1 MPTVSRLPPFDHGH
15 FQWETRLYGK
25 VSHGRNLAF
34 LGKVLPPTLKEA
46 GPAFVTIVHSDLT
59 AN

>member
-1 MPTVSRLPPFDHGH
+1 MSRLPPFDHGH